1 MNSASRL
8 IRAQVVVSCSVGV
21 VALAVYC
28 ATMAPG
34 LTFIDSGELATVAAT
49 LGIAHPTG
57 YPLFTLVG
65 HLVTLLPLG
74 AEPVQRLN
82 VMTAVFCAAGV
93 TIFTGLVHLLLTKTA
108 PKESDRRVALSASGS
123 AGLLLAFS
131 ETYWSQATSVEVYAL
146 HVLLIISVLLVFL
159 RANEAHA
166 ESLWL
171 LFAFLLGLSFTNHM
185 TTILLAPA
193 FLFYYFSQQ
202 GRARRSWMQI
212 ARMSPAFLLGLSVY
226 LYLPVRASESPVM
239 DWGRPVTLERFL
251 WHWSGKQYRTWIF
264 SSMEAAGKQFS
275 YFLSTFPSEFVYLGG
290 ILAVIG
296 IVRLWK
302 SDRKLF
308 IFTVLL
314 FLTSVGYSINYDIHD
329 IDSYFLLAYITTA
342 LWAGW
347 GAYAVI
353 DGVSA
358 RGLLR
363 RSAPVLLPALCA
375 LLPIF
380 VLYPRQNERQNYLVE
395 DYTRNMFASLDSNAV
410 VLSYQWDYWVSASYY
425 DQLVRGERKDV
436 TVIDKELL
444 RRSWYFNQLAVRYP
458 WLVARSQKEI
468 DAFLQE
474 LDKFEHELP
483 YNSSVIEARYT
494 VMIHSFIEKSLPDHP
509 VYVCPEIEPGYT
521 RGYQRVPIG
530 LALRLYPDTL
540 FHPSERVRFTYRPL
554 HRIGR
559 LEDQVRTLYADAL
572 AMRGDYYLRSRGDLT
587 EAAWAYESAREFVPE
602 SGIIADRLN
611 FVRQA
616 QNLKKP

>member
-8 IRAQVVVSCSVGV
+8 LRAPVLVSSTVGV
-21 VALAVYC
+21 AALAVYC

-65 HLVTLLPLG
+65 HLVSLLPLG

-82 VMTAVFCAAGV
+82 VMTAVFCAVGV
-93 TIFTGLVHLLLTKTA
+93 AIFTGLVHFLLTKTA
-108 PKESDRRVALSASGS
+108 RKETDNRSALSASGC

-146 HVLLIISVLLVFL
+146 HALLVISVLLVFL
-159 RANEAHA
+159 RANDGHA

-193 FLFYYFSQQ
+193 FLYYYLSQHW
-202 GRARRSWMQI
+202 RSRRSWMQI
-212 ARMSPAFLLGLSVY
+212 VRMSPAFLLGLSVY
-226 LYLPVRASESPVM
+226 LYLPLRASENPVM
-239 DWGRPVTLERFL
+239 DWGRPVTVERFL
-251 WHWSGKQYRTWIF
+251 WHWSGKQYRSWIF
-264 SSMEAAGKQFS
+264 SSMEAAGKQLS
-275 YFLSTFPSEFVYLGG
+275 YFLSTFPPEFVYLGG
-290 ILAVIG
+290 ILALIG

-302 SDRKLF
+302 SDRRLF

-314 FLTSVGYSINYDIHD
+314 FLTCIGYSINYDIHD

-347 GAYAVI
+347 GALAVI
-353 DGVSA
+353 EVVSS
-358 RGLLR
+358 RGMLR
-363 RSAPVLLPALCA
+363 RATPVLLPALCA
-375 LLPIF
+375 LIPVL
-380 VLYPRQNERQNYLVE
+380 VLYPRQNDRQNYLVE
-395 DYTRNMFASLDSNAV
+395 DYTKNMFASLDSNAV

-425 DQLVRGERKDV
+425 DQLVRGERVDV

-468 DAFLQE
+468 EAFLQE
-474 LDKFEHELP
+474 LDKFEHERP
-483 YNSSVIEARYT
+483 YNSSIIEARYT
-494 VMIHSFIEKSLPDHP
+494 AMIHSFIEKSLLDHP

-521 RGYQRVPIG
+521 RGYQRVPVG
-530 LALRLYPDTL
+530 LALRLYTDTL
-540 FHPSERVRFTYRPL
+540 FHPSDRVRFTYRPL
-554 HRIGR
+554 DRTGR

-572 AMRGDYYLRSRGDLT
+572 VMRGDYYFRSRGDLA
-587 EAAWAYESAREFVPE
+587 EAAWAYGAARDFAPE
-602 SGIIADRLN
+602 SGIIAERLK
-611 FVRQA
+611 FVSQA
-616 QNLKKP
+616 QNLPKP